1 MKLNEYLP
9 IILEVLKSPIVIG
22 TVIAMLIV
30 ISFAKYV
37 CNYTKKPPKT
47 KGKKNKAVSPAQTPS
62 PATEEN
68 PEAEKE

>member
-9 IILEVLKSPIVIG
+9 IILGVLKSPIVIG

-47 KGKKNKAVSPAQTPS
+47 KGKKNKAVSPAQN
-62 PATEEN
+62 PAPAEETS
-68 PEAEKE
+68 EAEKE

>member
-47 KGKKNKAVSPAQTPS
+47 KGKKNKAVSPAQN
-62 PATEEN
+62 PAPAEEN
-68 PEAEKE
+68 SEAAEE

>member
-47 KGKKNKAVSPAQTPS
+47 KSKKNKVVSAQTPS
-62 PATEEN
+62 PATEETS
-68 PEAEKE
+68 EAAAE

>member
-9 IILEVLKSPIVIG
+9 IILGVLKSPIVIG

-37 CNYTKKPPKT
+37 CNYTKKPPKP
-47 KGKKNKAVSPAQTPS
+47 KGKKNKVVSPAQN
-62 PATEEN
+62 PAPAEETA
-68 PEAEKE
+68 EAAAE

>member
-1 MKLNEYLP
+1 MKLSEYLP

-37 CNYTKKPPKT
+37 CNYTKKPPKP
-47 KGKKNKAVSPAQTPS
+47 KGKKNKAVSPAQN
-62 PATEEN
+62 PAPAEEN
-68 PEAEKE
+68 SEAEKE

>member
-47 KGKKNKAVSPAQTPS
+47 KGKKNKAVSPAQNPAPAEENS
-62 PATEEN
+62 EATEE
-68 PEAEKE
+68 

>member
-47 KGKKNKAVSPAQTPS
+47 KGKKNKAVSPAQN
-62 PATEEN
+62 PAPAEEN
-68 PEAEKE
+68 PEAAEE

>member
-1 MKLNEYLP
+1 MKLTDYLP
-9 IILEVLKSPIVIG
+9 IILGVLKSPIVIG

-47 KGKKNKAVSPAQTPS
+47 KSKKNIVASAQNPAPAEENS
-62 PATEEN
+62 EATEE
-68 PEAEKE
+68 

>member
-1 MKLNEYLP
+1 MKLSEYLP

-37 CNYTKKPPKT
+37 CNYRKKPPKP
-47 KGKKNKAVSPAQTPS
+47 KGKKNKAVSVAQNPA
-62 PATEEN
+62 PAEEN

>member
-9 IILEVLKSPIVIG
+9 IILGVLKSPIVIG

-37 CNYTKKPPKT
+37 CNYTKKTSKP
-47 KGKKNKAVSPAQTPS
+47 KGKKNKVVPVAQNSAPA
-62 PATEEN
+62 EEN
-68 PEAEKE
+68 TDAVEE

>member
-37 CNYTKKPPKT
+37 CNYTKKPPKH
-47 KGKKNKAVSPAQTPS
+47 KGKKNKVVSPAQ
-62 PATEEN
+62 N
-68 PEAEKE
+68 PEPAEETSEAAAE

>member
-9 IILEVLKSPIVIG
+9 IILGVLKSPIVIG

-47 KGKKNKAVSPAQTPS
+47 KGKKNKAVSPAQN
-62 PATEEN
+62 PAPAEEN
-68 PEAEKE
+68 PETAEE

>member
-47 KGKKNKAVSPAQTPS
+47 KSKKNKAVSPAQTPS
-62 PATEEN
+62 PAEENSEATEE
-68 PEAEKE
+68 

>member
-47 KGKKNKAVSPAQTPS
+47 KSKKNKVASAQTPS
-62 PATEEN
+62 PATEETS
-68 PEAEKE
+68 EAAEK

>member
-47 KGKKNKAVSPAQTPS
+47 KSKKNKVVSPAQNS
-62 PATEEN
+62 APAEETS
-68 PEAEKE
+68 EAAAE

>member
-37 CNYTKKPPKT
+37 CNYTKKPPKP
-47 KGKKNKAVSPAQTPS
+47 KGKKNKAVSPEQN
-62 PATEEN
+62 PAPAEETS
-68 PEAEKE
+68 EAAAE

>member
-1 MKLNEYLP
+1 MKLSEYLP

-37 CNYTKKPPKT
+37 CNYTKKPPKP
-47 KGKKNKAVSPAQTPS
+47 KGKKNKAVSPAQN
-62 PATEEN
+62 PAPAEEN
-68 PEAEKE
+68 PEAAAE

>member
-37 CNYTKKPPKT
+37 CNYTKKPPKP
-47 KGKKNKAVSPAQTPS
+47 KGKKNKVASAQTPS
-62 PATEEN
+62 PAEEN

>member
-9 IILEVLKSPIVIG
+9 IILGVLKSPIVIG

-37 CNYTKKPPKT
+37 CNYTKKTPKP
-47 KGKKNKAVSPAQTPS
+47 KGKKNKVDSAQNPA
-62 PATEEN
+62 PAEEN

>member
-9 IILEVLKSPIVIG
+9 IILGVLKSPIVIG

-37 CNYTKKPPKT
+37 CNYTKKPPKP
-47 KGKKNKAVSPAQTPS
+47 KGKKNKVVAPTQNPA
-62 PATEEN
+62 PAEETS
-68 PEAEKE
+68 EAAAE

>member
-1 MKLNEYLP
+1 MKLSEYLP

-37 CNYTKKPPKT
+37 CNYRKKPPKP
-47 KGKKNKAVSPAQTPS
+47 KGKKNKVVSPAQN
-62 PATEEN
+62 PAPAEEN
-68 PEAEKE
+68 PETAEK

>member
-47 KGKKNKAVSPAQTPS
+47 KGKKNKAVSPAQN
-62 PATEEN
+62 PAPAEEN
-68 PEAEKE
+68 PETAEE

>member
-9 IILEVLKSPIVIG
+9 IILGVLKSPIVIG

-37 CNYTKKPPKT
+37 CNYTKKPPKP
-47 KGKKNKAVSPAQTPS
+47 KGKKRILAID
-62 PATEEN
+62 
-68 PEAEKE
+68 

>member
-9 IILEVLKSPIVIG
+9 IILEVLKSPFVIG

-37 CNYTKKPPKT
+37 CNYRKKPPKP
-47 KGKKNKAVSPAQTPS
+47 KGNKNKAVSVAQNPA
-62 PATEEN
+62 PAEEN
-68 PEAEKE
+68 PETAEE

>member
-9 IILEVLKSPIVIG
+9 IILGVLKSPIVIG

-47 KGKKNKAVSPAQTPS
+47 KGKKNKAVSPAQN
-62 PATEEN
+62 PAPAEEN

>member
-1 MKLNEYLP
+1 MKLTDYLP
-9 IILEVLKSPIVIG
+9 IIAQVLKSPIVIG

-37 CNYTKKPPKT
+37 CNYRKKPPKT
-47 KGKKNKAVSPAQTPS
+47 KKNKVASAQTPS

-68 PEAEKE
+68 SEATEE

>member
-37 CNYTKKPPKT
+37 CNYTKKPPKP
-47 KGKKNKAVSPAQTPS
+47 KGKKNKVASAQTP
-62 PATEEN
+62 PAEEN

>member
-1 MKLNEYLP
+1 MKLSEYLP

-37 CNYTKKPPKT
+37 CNYTKKPPKP
-47 KGKKNKAVSPAQTPS
+47 KGKKNKAVSVAQNPA
-62 PATEEN
+62 PAEEN
-68 PEAEKE
+68 PETAEE

>member
-1 MKLNEYLP
+1 MKLTDYLP
-9 IILEVLKSPIVIG
+9 IIAQVLKSPIVIG

-37 CNYTKKPPKT
+37 CNYTKKPPKP
-47 KGKKNKAVSPAQTPS
+47 KGKKNKVDSAQNPA
-62 PATEEN
+62 PAEEN

>member
-9 IILEVLKSPIVIG
+9 IILGVLKSPIVIG

-37 CNYTKKPPKT
+37 CNYRKKPPKT
-47 KGKKNKAVSPAQTPS
+47 KSKKNIVASAQTPS

-68 PEAEKE
+68 SEATEE

>member
-9 IILEVLKSPIVIG
+9 IILGVLKSPIVIG

-37 CNYTKKPPKT
+37 CNYRKKPPKT
-47 KGKKNKAVSPAQTPS
+47 KSKKNKVVSPAQN
-62 PATEEN
+62 PAPTEETS
-68 PEAEKE
+68 EAEKE

>member
-9 IILEVLKSPIVIG
+9 IILGVLKSPIVIG

-30 ISFAKYV
+30 IGFAKYV
-37 CNYTKKPPKT
+37 CNYTKKPPKP
-47 KGKKNKAVSPAQTPS
+47 KGKKNKAVSPAQNS
-62 PATEEN
+62 APAEEN

>member
-47 KGKKNKAVSPAQTPS
+47 KSKKNKVASAQTPS
-62 PATEEN
+62 PATEEKS
-68 PEAEKE
+68 EAAEE

>member
-9 IILEVLKSPIVIG
+9 IILGVLKSPIVIG

-37 CNYTKKPPKT
+37 CNYTKKPPKP
-47 KGKKNKAVSPAQTPS
+47 KGKKNKAVSPTQN
-62 PATEEN
+62 PAPAEEN
-68 PEAEKE
+68 PEAAAE

>member
-1 MKLNEYLP
+1 MKLSEYLP

-37 CNYTKKPPKT
+37 CNYRKKPPKP
-47 KGKKNKAVSPAQTPS
+47 KGKKNKAVSPAQN
-62 PATEEN
+62 PAPAEEN
-68 PEAEKE
+68 PETAEK